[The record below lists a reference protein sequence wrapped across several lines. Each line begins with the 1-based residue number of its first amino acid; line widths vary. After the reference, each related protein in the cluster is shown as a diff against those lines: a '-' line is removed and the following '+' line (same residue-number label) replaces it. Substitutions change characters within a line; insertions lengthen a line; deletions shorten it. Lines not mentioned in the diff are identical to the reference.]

1 MTEFFLTTLRTNVI
15 HFALKTSEIKDEL
28 RKYCGFETLQP
39 VYTTITIVRL
49 LPNNQCKPLQ
59 LDT

>member
-1 MTEFFLTTLRTNVI
+1 MTEFFLI
-15 HFALKTSEIKDEL
+15 HFALKTSEVKDEL
-28 RKYCGFETLQP
+28 QKYCGFVTLQP

-49 LPNNQCKPLQ
+49 LPNNPYKPLQ